1 MATMA
6 PGEGDALLRY
16 SPLFLPGATAAI
28 ERGRAD
34 GLTVSISGV
43 EFETSGSGDR
53 QTLTPVSFVVDGTV
67 PSTWGS
73 GMVADPTLPTIVY
86 AMDGRYAVVPAGEQV
101 PATIDEL
108 ELVSDFP
115 GPSLTN
121 QTYEMPDGTIVPLEF
136 PSDESE
142 GPQPFRVERRDGC
155 TELTGPGID
164 ALLPG
169 IGIVGL
175 GGGHHRLRDRGRS
188 PVLRRVGAV
197 QRFDRPAVRCWS
209 SDRVAEHRASWRRTA
224 SGTCRRSG
232 PPVRRSSAC
241 FRSVP
246 DDANL
251 IDTPMALWLFQ
262 GMDRQAIDSA
272 VRRRQRPS
280 RRSATRSW
288 RSAPTESR
296 R

>member
-16 SPLFLPGATAAI
+16 SPLFLPECAQAAI
-28 ERGRAD
+28 ERARAD
-34 GLTVSISGV
+34 GLTVSISDV

-53 QTLTPVSFVVDGTV
+53 RTLTPVSFVVDGTV

-73 GMVADPTLPTIVY
+73 GMVADPTIPTIVY

-108 ELVSDFP
+108 ELVTDFP

-121 QTYEMPDGTIVPLEF
+121 QTYEMPDGTIAPLEF

-155 TELTGPGID
+155 TDLTGPGIEK
-164 ALLPG
+164 LLPG
-169 IGIVGL
+169 IGTWARRRAPPYSEID
-175 GGGHHRLRDRGRS
+175 GGHRVCDGSELRSVARSSCCSVPGLPTELPSIGGRGVGRPVVRVADRDRRCGRS
-188 PVLRRVGAV
+188 ST
-197 QRFDRPAVRCWS
+197 C
-209 SDRVAEHRASWRRTA
+209 
-224 SGTCRRSG
+224 SGR
-232 PPVRRSSAC
+232 
-241 FRSVP
+241 VP

-251 IDTPMALWLFQ
+251 IDTPLAPWLFQ
-262 GMDRQAIDSA
+262 GMGRQAIDSTLA
-272 VRRRQRPS
+272 AGLDDPTGVRPGR
-280 RRSATRSW
+280 
-288 RSAPTESR
+288 
-296 R
+296 